1 MMINGE
7 KIDIKKLEFLIFFV
21 ILQEI
26 YGTIS

>member
-1 MMINGE
+1 MINGE

>member
-1 MMINGE
+1 MINGE

-26 YGTIS
+26 CGTIS